1 MISPRVKKQNRKL
14 TPLILSCILAVS
26 YHNVLNYVT
35 RLRRPCRDAVACCK
49 VKHCHHAC
57 TVCLLQP
64 LLHGEEIRDIVPD
77 CQVRPVYDTDHRRLD
92 AQQDTVRTQQVHR
105 RANPRPAHSLD
116 GAAFEQPGLRLPNVR
131 YLRFLHVAII
141 RYTSVC
147 WFCAE
152 NFDYFFIY
160 YVFFQF
166 LRDTL
171 LLFCIC
177 IIHTK
182 I

>member
-1 MISPRVKKQNRKL
+1 M
-14 TPLILSCILAVS
+14 
-26 YHNVLNYVT
+26 
-35 RLRRPCRDAVACCK
+35 ACCK

-92 AQQDTVRTQQVHR
+92 AQQDALRTQQVHR

-131 YLRFLHVAII
+131 YLRFLHVASI

-152 NFDYFFIY
+152 KNDYFLFIMFFFNFYATHY
-160 YVFFQF
+160 YCFVFASYIRKFKVCNLTYVMLQTTPF
-166 LRDTL
+166 TILNHD
-171 LLFCIC
+171 
-177 IIHTK
+177 
-182 I
+182 